1 MTPERELLRE
11 AYRILKRH
19 YHAPALRKKIDAL
32 LALPAT
38 AAIVQVLPLP
48 PQPETVTTSTHGP
61 SSSNSEAAM
70 GATCEAAVVDCPG
83 IGKMKWC
90 EQCAIYFG
98 KDQPCP
104 SSKETNYEAPRNDCV
119 ICPAC
124 CHQFGAISVDDQDH
138 RARLERELAGANAL
152 GMLRIRELEEDYEHI
167 SSQLAEALDR
177 ERLANMRATEW
188 EEAAAD
194 TADRLEVCGKMLEG
208 VAEVRDELKAELK
221 QARDLAN
228 RETLSANYW
237 KDRASSVSAR
247 GALPESLLK
256 RLEAA
261 SAEARRLWHHR
272 VSGNHID
279 SIDLND
285 LSFSLSELLKDA
297 RADNCK
303 AQEGKDG

>member
-1 MTPERELLRE
+1 MTPEREFLRE
-11 AYRILKRH
+11 LVDGEWISSASLMNR
-19 YHAPALRKKIDAL
+19 AEAL

-38 AAIVQVLPLP
+38 ATLSL
-48 PQPETVTTSTHGP
+48 HH
-61 SSSNSEAAM
+61 
-70 GATCEAAVVDCPG
+70 D
-83 IGKMKWC
+83 
-90 EQCAIYFG
+90 F
-98 KDQPCP
+98 D
-104 SSKETNYEAPRNDCV
+104 
-119 ICPAC
+119 
-124 CHQFGAISVDDQDH
+124 
-138 RARLERELAGANAL
+138 LERISLA
-152 GMLRIRELEEDYEHI
+152 LEQAIE
-167 SSQLAEALDR
+167 R
-177 ERLANMRATEW
+177 ERLANMRADQA
-188 EEAAAD
+188 EEALAD

-303 AQEGKDG
+303 AQEGTDG